1 MLFSR
6 ISIEDNFDP
15 VAIYKFYDL
24 LSAEFSDMEIIWKSG
39 IKNVSYGGDANSVKI
54 KVNGKTLF
62 IHNSTNNKGIISLA
76 NANGKVE
83 FVLKAFEKA
92 GFSVSEPDPGNS
104 YIFLAIYTLLIG
116 AVCTLGLNVIWLIL
130 LFVACLVL
138 GLVLYMSSLKGFIN
152 SEFGLANVG
161 SALILIGMLGTV
173 PSSLLTVSFVRH
185 LSGKNL
191 YEMMANI
198 NQE

>member
-39 IKNVSYGGDANSVKI
+39 IKNVFYGEDANSVKI

-83 FVLKAFEKA
+83 FVLKAFEEA

-116 AVCTLGLNVIWLIL
+116 AVCTLNLNVIWLI
-130 LFVACLVL
+130 
-138 GLVLYMSSLKGFIN
+138 SSAYVFCTAGRTGDCTRRKQVWYHQP
-152 SEFGLANVG
+152 ANREDYFA
-161 SALILIGMLGTV
+161 S
-173 PSSLLTVSFVRH
+173 
-185 LSGKNL
+185 
-191 YEMMANI
+191 
-198 NQE
+198 